1 MVSLDTIVVR
11 SSAVL
16 DTSVDEETVLMSIET
31 GHYYTMKVTS
41 RAIWERLDT
50 PIRVR
55 ELCAGLAEIYR
66 APLATVEADTLE
78 FLNYLEAQKMIE
90 PRAE

>member
-16 DTSVDEETVLMSIET
+16 DASVDDESVLMNIET
-31 GHYYTMKVTS
+31 GQYYAMKLSS
-41 RAIWERLDT
+41 RAIWERMET
-50 PIRVR
+50 PIRVG
-55 ELCAGLAEIYR
+55 ELCVGLADAYR

-78 FLNYLEAQKMIE
+78 FLNYLEAQTMIE